1 MQPATTSQQAMSNL
15 QAYQSGLQTPDQE
28 ITSEQNSLGVGQ
40 AQQQVSGLRQA
51 INNTTNLLNQVAP
64 SVQGRTQNSLVTSAQ
79 AGKLISNEE
88 APIQQNLSKD
98 TSDYNDANQNYTQLE
113 QQAEARANADIS
125 AQNTQ
130 ESYLQ
135 NIYND
140 LYGKETAAQSAATQ
154 QAQFQAD
161 LNEKMREAN
170 LSAGASDPTS
180 AILGAILANQEGS
193 TAARPVTGGVNN
205 SGSNIGSYFNNKP
218 AAPAKSSSKSK
229 PSLLDDLKS
238 GLKSFGSFGSYL

>member
-1 MQPATTSQQAMSNL
+1 MQPATNSQQAMSNL
-15 QAYQSGLQTPDQE
+15 QAYQQGLQTPDQQLS
-28 ITSEQNSLGVGQ
+28 SEQNTLGVGQ

-88 APIQQNLSKD
+88 APIQQNLAKN

-113 QQAEARANADIS
+113 QQAEARANADLS
-125 AQNTQ
+125 SQNTQ
-130 ESYLQ
+130 MSYLQ

-140 LYGKETAAQSAATQ
+140 LYGKETASQAAATQ
-154 QAQFQAD
+154 AQQFQAD
-161 LNEKMREAN
+161 LSEKQREAN

-180 AILGAILANQEGS
+180 AILSAILGNQGRA
-193 TAARPVTGGVNN
+193 TAAQPVTGGI
-205 SGSNIGSYFNNKP
+205 SLATLEAIFGKTP
-218 AAPAKSSSKSK
+218 APAKAAPKGPSTIQKLEQPFKSVGNFIK
-229 PSLLDDLKS
+229 N
-238 GLKSFGSFGSYL
+238 GINI